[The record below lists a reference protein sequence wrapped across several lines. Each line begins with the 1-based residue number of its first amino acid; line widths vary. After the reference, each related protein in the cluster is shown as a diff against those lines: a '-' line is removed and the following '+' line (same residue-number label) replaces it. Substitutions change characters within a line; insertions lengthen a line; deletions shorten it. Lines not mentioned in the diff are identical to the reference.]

1 MARMYPNQCDSS
13 TRSSAE
19 RRLYDAFRERLDD
32 SYIVFHHVAW
42 LSLDRRKQPRD
53 GEADFVLV
61 HPKRGI
67 LILEVKGGGIR
78 RIPRANTWITIDA
91 QGYEEVIRNPVEQ
104 AKDSKFTL
112 LTQLRTMLSRYITI
126 GHAVAFP
133 DIIVTATHLGTDLP
147 REIILD
153 AINMVDIATWVEQ
166 TFAYWNG
173 TGLAEEGQPGTE
185 GVQALISLL
194 GKQWELRPAL
204 WGQFVAEDE
213 QLVRLT
219 EEQYSVLDGLN
230 RHRRMV
236 ISGFAGS
243 GKTMIAV
250 EKATRL
256 AQQGFR
262 VLLVCYN
269 RFLARDLQ
277 QRLQKQERLSIH
289 TFHELCVTLVEQAGI
304 RFQEEV
310 MRAANWYDQILPNAL
325 LEALD
330 HLEMRFDAI
339 IVDEGQDFL
348 EGWWTPLQLL
358 LQDPDQDVFY
368 ILYDDNQ
375 CIYGHP
381 STLPLHD
388 PPYLLTVNCRTTK
401 RIHEQ
406 ILHFYQGTSTP
417 IARGP
422 DGVPV
427 EFQIY
432 ESKDYLQVELMTL
445 LQKLTIEDQIPPEAI
460 LVLTPYSR
468 KKSWIKAEQLLG
480 TVGLDWN
487 PGPGQVRL
495 ATIHAFK
502 GLERS
507 VVILVELERWLTQG
521 VQGIDLKRLLYVG
534 CSRAKNYLLVLL
546 PKKHAE
552 EMLHYFQQTQPDSI
566 GASDIE
572 E

>member
-1 MARMYPNQCDSS
+1 
-13 TRSSAE
+13 
-19 RRLYDAFRERLDD
+19 
-32 SYIVFHHVAW
+32 
-42 LSLDRRKQPRD
+42 
-53 GEADFVLV
+53 
-61 HPKRGI
+61 
-67 LILEVKGGGIR
+67 
-78 RIPRANTWITIDA
+78 
-91 QGYEEVIRNPVEQ
+91 
-104 AKDSKFTL
+104 
-112 LTQLRTMLSRYITI
+112 
-126 GHAVAFP
+126 
-133 DIIVTATHLGTDLP
+133 
-147 REIILD
+147 
-153 AINMVDIATWVEQ
+153 
-166 TFAYWNG
+166 
-173 TGLAEEGQPGTE
+173 
-185 GVQALISLL
+185 
-194 GKQWELRPAL
+194 
-204 WGQFVAEDE
+204 
-213 QLVRLT
+213 
-219 EEQYSVLDGLN
+219 
-230 RHRRMV
+230 
-236 ISGFAGS
+236 
-243 GKTMIAV
+243 
-250 EKATRL
+250 
-256 AQQGFR
+256 
-262 VLLVCYN
+262 
-269 RFLARDLQ
+269 
-277 QRLQKQERLSIH
+277 
-289 TFHELCVTLVEQAGI
+289 VEQAGI

-358 LQDPDQDVFY
+358 LQDPDQDVLY

-401 RIHEQ
+401 HIHEQ

-432 ESKDYLQVELMTL
+432 ESKDHLQVELMTL
-445 LQKLTIEDQIPPEAI
+445 LQKLTTEDRIPPEAI

-468 KKSWIKAEQLLG
+468 KKSWIKAEQLVG

-552 EMLHYFQQTQPDSI
+552 EMLHYFQPTQPDSS

>member
-1 MARMYPNQCDSS
+1 MYPNQCDSS

-78 RIPRANTWITIDA
+78 RIPQANTWITIDA

-153 AINMVDIATWVEQ
+153 ATNMVDIATWVEQ
-166 TFAYWNG
+166 TFAYWSG
-173 TGLAEEGQPGTE
+173 TALTEEGQPGTE

-213 QLVRLT
+213 QFVRLT

-250 EKATRL
+250 EKAMRL
-256 AQQGFR
+256 ARQGFR

-289 TFHELCVTLVEQAGI
+289 TFHELCATLVEQAGI

-310 MRAANWYDQILPNAL
+310 MRAVNWYDQILPNAL

-358 LQDPDQDVFY
+358 LQDPDQDVLY

-401 RIHEQ
+401 HIHEQ

-432 ESKDYLQVELMTL
+432 ESKDHLQVELMTL
-445 LQKLTIEDQIPPEAI
+445 LQKLTTEDRIPPEAI

-468 KKSWIKAEQLLG
+468 KKSWIKAEQLVG

-534 CSRAKNYLLVLL
+534 SSRAKNYLLVLL

-552 EMLHYFQQTQPDSI
+552 EMLHYFQPTQPDGI